1 MKHKPPFYEI
11 GDRRYPSVTTVLSV
25 IAKPALVQW
34 AANEA
39 SKAALD
45 FAMEVWDRKTP
56 ITEAE
61 FKSWKKAHR
70 DKADKALD
78 IGTWLHD
85 LMDFL
90 LGVRAAHPGPCPDLA
105 TGENLERAAKG
116 AVEGLGL
123 RLVENGRKVWRDG
136 IGEQYAGTFD
146 AIVEKGGLR
155 YLVDWKTS
163 SAVFGEMHL
172 QTAAYVKARL
182 HVFWEDRKDEGGAMA
197 VVVPGRAIVRLD
209 KKTGGY
215 EWVESPLSLEEDYA
229 AFIACL
235 KLYNWQTRDAA
246 WRKEGVKK

>member
-1 MKHKPPFYEI
+1 MKDKPPFYEI
-11 GDRRYPSVTTVLSV
+11 GDRRLPSVTAVLSV

-70 DKADKALD
+70 EKADKALD

-123 RLVENGRKVWRDG
+123 KLVENGRKVWREG
-136 IGEQYAGTFD
+136 LGHEYAGTFD
-146 AIVEKGGLR
+146 AIVDRSGKR

-172 QTAAYVKARL
+172 QTAAYVQAWCS
-182 HVFWEDRKDEGGAMA
+182 VVGGEHPGEWHKI
-197 VVVPGRAIVRLD
+197 PGRAIVRLD

-215 EWVESPLSLEEDYA
+215 EWVESPLSLEEDYE

-235 KLYNWQTRDAA
+235 KLYNWQTREAA
-246 WRKEGVKK
+246 WRKSEVKK